1 MILTLGLQVR
11 MMPKLLRILA
21 RRRESSAS
29 VVLGRD
35 ATLILQI
42 MRGIKQLHVLPDMES
57 IWTRFSFPKAI
68 ALLRKSARN
77 MIAFHQ
83 NDMESDRKYEERRE
97 MLYMDLRYMSM
108 KLEQGA
114 EWISCPQNAFPY
126 DKTEFHT
133 MRSAVQNSFLSQ
145 AGLSNA
151 PPCLFRSDDARVSSR
166 AFLQWLTEM
175 NSKSSVWLR
184 ASRPDIAQWQ
194 AVLILWHMSYLV
206 KVAQRSAQMSS
217 PRPMI
222 ARKSY
227 YFEEIT
233 MCSMQLRNI
242 ARDWKASR
250 AEAARLSHAIEGRVT
265 LAILELVIASK
276 RGTSRPSR
284 VKVKASKRQFAAVV

>member
-1 MILTLGLQVR
+1 
-11 MMPKLLRILA
+11 
-21 RRRESSAS
+21 
-29 VVLGRD
+29 
-35 ATLILQI
+35 
-42 MRGIKQLHVLPDMES
+42 
-57 IWTRFSFPKAI
+57 
-68 ALLRKSARN
+68 
-77 MIAFHQ
+77 
-83 NDMESDRKYEERRE
+83 
-97 MLYMDLRYMSM
+97 MSM

-114 EWISCPQNAFPY
+114 EWFSCPQNAFPY
-126 DKTEFHT
+126 DKDKFGT
-133 MRSAVQNSFLSQ
+133 MRSAVQNSFLNQ

-151 PPCLFRSDDARVSSR
+151 PPCLFRSDDARVSCR

-222 ARKSY
+222 ARRSY

-233 MCSMQLRNI
+233 MCSVQLRDI

-250 AEAARLSHAIEGRVT
+250 AEAGRLSHAIESRVI
-265 LAILELVIASK
+265 LAVLELVIASK
-276 RGTSRPSR
+276 RATSRPSR
-284 VKVKASKRQFAAVV
+284 VKVKASKRQFALV